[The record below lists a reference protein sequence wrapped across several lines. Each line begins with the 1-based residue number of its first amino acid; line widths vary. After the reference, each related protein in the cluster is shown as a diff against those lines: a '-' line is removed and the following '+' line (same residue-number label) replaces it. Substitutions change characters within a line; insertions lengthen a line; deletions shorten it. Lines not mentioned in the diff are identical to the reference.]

1 VVNLINQF
9 ADDPTVIALA
19 VLVGLDLVLGVSAA
33 VKNGVFRLSYVA
45 DVLRN
50 DVLGKVIPYY
60 AVWAAVH
67 ISGDVMISDFGVI
80 EETAGGLA
88 VAAVGGSVFNSLRDL
103 GLWDKAPDAI
113 AGPDPQ
119 SGVDSSPPP
128 Q

>member
-1 VVNLINQF
+1 MVNLINQF

-19 VLVGLDLVLGVSAA
+19 VLVALDLVLGVSAA
-33 VKNGVFRLSYVA
+33 VKNNVFRLSYVA

-67 ISGDVMISDFGVI
+67 ISGDVMLGDFGVI
-80 EETAGGLA
+80 EETSGALA
-88 VAAVGGSVFNSLRDL
+88 IAAIGGSVLNSLKDL
-103 GLWDKAPDAI
+103 GLWKQAPDAL
-113 AGPDPQ
+113 AGPDPG
-119 SGVDSSPPP
+119 SNLDSSPP